1 MKVKDYLKITEGIK
15 IVHICKV
22 VECSEGYGT
31 ETSYVA
37 RNLNFS
43 TVLEYADKT
52 INYVNLEYSK
62 EYGIVA
68 EIYIK

>member
-1 MKVKDYLKITEGIK
+1 MKVKDYLKSTNGIK
-15 IVHICKV
+15 IVHICKLV
-22 VECSEGYGT
+22 DASEGYGA
-31 ETSYVA
+31 ETSYLA
-37 RNLNFS
+37 RNVNFS
-43 TVLEYADKT
+43 TVLEYANKT